1 MTSDE
6 FDWRLRTSFYGPFSL
21 IKLKSPL
28 QELELRRKT
37 LGERLQRY
45 HALNH
50 MCNQFKRWARR
61 HGRVTS
67 WPRCSRRQLSVI
79 QQSSVC
85 ASVTIYESY
94 LLSSNIESSSMSKA
108 EAKHKGKS
116 SSRYRLC
123 VPPCP
128 RYISSGDTHGLCV
141 VCLGAKHRVGSLYKR
156 LPLRTLHSPKAL
168 WGERLHRRSSR
179 CRPHYHWGGAA
190 AGLMGITDGSGGG
203 NEDGRASIFFL
214 SSDPAPALWDRK
226 HVPRF
231 FSSER
236 GLDAPPVFLRL
247 SFRKA
252 VAQACCE
259 RISLWAAWGLAL
271 SPPAFPRSSALSGVR
286 KPVLQL
292 SFFEEIDIVFCF
304 FYRVARVLQRKRQQD

>member
-50 MCNQFKRWARR
+50 MCNQSKRWARR

-67 WPRCSRRQLSVI
+67 C
-79 QQSSVC
+79 SVC
-85 ASVTIYESY
+85 VRQSRSMFCESY

-128 RYISSGDTHGLCV
+128 RYISSGYTHSLCV
-141 VCLGAKHRVGSLYKR
+141 LCLGSKHAESALEGHCER

-168 WGERLHRRSSR
+168 
-179 CRPHYHWGGAA
+179 
-190 AGLMGITDGSGGG
+190 
-203 NEDGRASIFFL
+203 
-214 SSDPAPALWDRK
+214 
-226 HVPRF
+226 
-231 FSSER
+231 
-236 GLDAPPVFLRL
+236 
-247 SFRKA
+247 
-252 VAQACCE
+252 
-259 RISLWAAWGLAL
+259 
-271 SPPAFPRSSALSGVR
+271 
-286 KPVLQL
+286 
-292 SFFEEIDIVFCF
+292 
-304 FYRVARVLQRKRQQD
+304 

>member
-28 QELELRRKT
+28 QELELRRKM

-50 MCNQFKRWARR
+50 MCNQSKRWAGR

-67 WPRCSRRQLSVI
+67 WPRCSRRQLSVT
-79 QQSSVC
+79 QQSSVR

-128 RYISSGDTHGLCV
+128 RYISRGDTHGLCV
-141 VCLGAKHRVGSLYKR
+141 VCLGAKHAWTARFISGFHCVRFTPRRLFEEGAFPGVPRGAGPTVAEAERRLGSWESQMDQVEGMKTVEPLSSSFHQIQR
-156 LPLRTLHSPKAL
+156 PLSGTGSMSRGSSPLR
-168 WGERLHRRSSR
+168 E
-179 CRPHYHWGGAA
+179 
-190 AGLMGITDGSGGG
+190 
-203 NEDGRASIFFL
+203 ASM
-214 SSDPAPALWDRK
+214 
-226 HVPRF
+226 
-231 FSSER
+231 
-236 GLDAPPVFLRL
+236 LRL
-247 SFRKA
+247 SSFEDMED
-252 VAQACCE
+252 VGE
-259 RISLWAAWGLAL
+259 L
-271 SPPAFPRSSALSGVR
+271 S
-286 KPVLQL
+286 
-292 SFFEEIDIVFCF
+292 
-304 FYRVARVLQRKRQQD
+304 